1 MELLRLLLPALMAV
15 GTSLA
20 FDRQMTR
27 RGLAPPN
34 FRVDEWSSEAAR
46 KRAAIRRTAAMGLLG
61 FILWIGIFAPI
72 GMIGQVESASALGLS
87 IADLF
92 LLHGVFVVG
101 LCLWFALGFWG
112 SPGATEWRA
121 QLGFGGRHIAREIG
135 LGAVAGVAGWLGVIA
150 ILLLVALVV
159 YFIGGEDALPS
170 GPPGII
176 TWVVALPIAVRLAL
190 SLSAGVVEETFF
202 RGFLQPRIGA
212 AVASVLFVLAH
223 LSYEQPFLLIGVALL
238 SLLFSF
244 LARWRQSI
252 WAAMTAHA
260 VFDGIQLLFVIPNAI
275 RLLDER
281 EAGPVALVLTWV
293 GRL

>member
-1 MELLRLLLPALMAV
+1 MEFLRLLLPVLMAV

-20 FDRQMTR
+20 FDRQMTQ

-34 FRVDEWSSEAAR
+34 FRVDEWSSEAGR
-46 KRAAIRRTAAMGLLG
+46 QRAVLRRTVAMGLLA

-72 GMIGQVESASALGLS
+72 GMIGQAELPMPQGLT

-101 LCLWFALGFWG
+101 LCLWFGLGFWG
-112 SPGATEWRA
+112 SSGATAWRD

-135 LGAVAGVAGWLGVIA
+135 LGAAAGVAGWLGVIA

-170 GPPGII
+170 DPPSVI
-176 TWVVALPIAVRLAL
+176 TWIVALPIGVRLAL

-212 AVASVLFVLAH
+212 AFASILFVLAH

-252 WAAMTAHA
+252 WAAIAAHT
-260 VFDGIQLLFVIPNAI
+260 VFDGIQLLFVIPNAV
-275 RLLDER
+275 RLLDKGEV
-281 EAGPVALVLTWV
+281 GPVALVLAWV